1 MTLIAGLTMCSSF
14 SLIPR
19 YKGAKTAGV
28 NGRSTHY
35 LQAVVGVEQFGDRL
49 RSTLK
54 DRNFTPA
61 PGGSG

>member
-19 YKGAKTAGV
+19 YKGAKTASV

-49 RSTLK
+49 
-54 DRNFTPA
+54 
-61 PGGSG
+61 